1 MNEREFAELIE
12 RCVSGQATKREIELV
27 EEWLARRSAEDPF
40 SQLSITEKDEMRA
53 RSFENISS
61 KLKAEPPPKAKL
73 AARALALY
81 GSVAAGILLSILTYV
96 FLDLSTPSMVEEIAI
111 VRSVST
117 TNGVKKVILGDS
129 SIVWLKGNS
138 TIFYPEKFNGGER
151 NIKLTGE
158 ALFEVAKDPENPF
171 VIQCGGLSA
180 KVLGTSFNIKSD
192 ETAIEIIVLTGK
204 VALSSKGNN
213 DGLIVLPNEK
223 AVYNRTK
230 DQISKIV
237 VNETEKVA
245 TTGGTEY
252 SMRFNATRLKEI
264 IRRIEGKFDVT
275 VLLAD
280 ERLNNCTITADFTD
294 QSLDRTFSMIS
305 QTLKIEYAFDGNKV
319 TLEGKGC
326 D

>member
-12 RCVSGQATKREIELV
+12 RCVSGLATKRETALV

-40 SQLSITEKDEMRA
+40 SKLSVSEKDEMRA
-53 RSFENISS
+53 RSFEDIFA
-61 KLKAEPPPKAKL
+61 KLKAEPPPKGKL
-73 AARALALY
+73 NVRALALY
-81 GSVAAGILLSILTYV
+81 CSAAAVILLSILTYV
-96 FLDLSTPSMVEEIAI
+96 FLAHGTSSSVEEIAI

-117 TNGVKKVILGDS
+117 TDGVKKVILGDS

-158 ALFEVAKDPENPF
+158 ALFEVAKDPDNPF
-171 VIQCGGLSA
+171 VIQCGGLRA

-204 VALSSKGNN
+204 VALSSRENN
-213 DGLIVLPNEK
+213 KGLIVLPNEK
-223 AVYNRTK
+223 AVYNHSQG
-230 DQISKIV
+230 QISKII

-275 VLLAD
+275 VLLTD

-294 QSLDRTFSMIS
+294 QSLDRTFNMIS
-305 QTLKIEYAFDGNKV
+305 QTLSIEYDFNGNKV
-319 TLEGKGC
+319 TLKGTGC